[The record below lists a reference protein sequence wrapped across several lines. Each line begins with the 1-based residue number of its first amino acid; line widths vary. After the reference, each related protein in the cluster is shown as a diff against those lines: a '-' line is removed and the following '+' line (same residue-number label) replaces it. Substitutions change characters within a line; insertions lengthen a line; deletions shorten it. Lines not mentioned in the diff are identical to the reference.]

1 MNKFALI
8 FVAAAMIASAVGAPR
23 TRRAVG
29 CVLDGDVNANLLA
42 LRFNEDSDFE
52 CMKKIGRKRS

>member
-23 TRRAVG
+23 TRRAAG
-29 CVLDGDVNANLLA
+29 MLE
-42 LRFNEDSDFE
+42 FH
-52 CMKKIGRKRS
+52 